1 MNFSHSKSI
10 LSRLAA
16 VALLISIIWG
26 CGRVPHLVDVSPP
39 ANRLP
44 FVSVLLDQDSRQVT
58 ISIDRGQLG
67 IDCYKNGKRY
77 SYYSGQPIIVASRG
91 QKMDLYAGA
100 GNRIEKDINQI
111 TISPRGNK
119 GILSFDGKKYRGLFQ
134 LVPAS
139 GQIKLT
145 NAVYIEDY
153 LQGVVPHEIGPTK
166 KDQYEAIKAQAV
178 AARTYA
184 MGHLGQYGAAAG
196 YDLKSDIGDQVYNG
210 VIEEKDEVNKAI
222 KETSGLVATYG
233 DGMIDA
239 YYHSTCGGA
248 TDDIE
253 DVWGKDPK
261 PYLIMVSDDGA
272 CKISKYYDW
281 QERFTADQIA
291 LRLEQYLSREKGR
304 TIRVGKI
311 QDIRITGRSPGGRVG
326 TIVFETANGR
336 YSFKREKVRWML
348 GRSDNPDGIL
358 RSARI
363 EPDIKRNSNGE
374 ITEVIFKGRG
384 YGHGLG
390 MCQMG
395 ARGLAAKGVTFDS
408 ILALYYQGTELKK
421 LY

>member
-1 MNFSHSKSI
+1 MNFSQIKSTFARI
-10 LSRLAA
+10 ST
-16 VALLISIIWG
+16 VVLLITIIWG
-26 CGRVPHLVDVSPP
+26 CGTVPRLVDVAPP
-39 ANRLP
+39 SNRLP

-58 ISIDRGQLG
+58 ISVDQGEIGV
-67 IDCYKNGKRY
+67 DCYKNGKRY
-77 SYYSGQPIIVASRG
+77 TYYSRQPLVIATRG
-91 QKMDLYAGA
+91 KNMELYAGA
-100 GNRIEKDINQI
+100 GSRIESNINQM
-111 TISPRGNK
+111 TISSRANK
-119 GILSFDGKKYRGLFQ
+119 GILKFNGKKYRGLFQ
-134 LVPAS
+134 LVAVS

-184 MGHLGQYGAAAG
+184 MGHLGQYGAEAG
-196 YDLKSDIGDQVYNG
+196 YDLKADIGDQVYNG
-210 VIEEKDEVNKAI
+210 VIEEKEEVNRAI
-222 KETSGLVATYG
+222 KETHGLVVTYN

-253 DVWGKDPK
+253 DVWDKDPK
-261 PYLIMVSDDGA
+261 PYLVMVHDEGA

-281 QERFTADQIA
+281 QERFSADQIT

-311 QDIRITGRSPGGRVG
+311 RDIRITAKSPGGRVG
-326 TIVFETANGR
+326 TIVFDTEGGR

-363 EPDIKRNSNGE
+363 EPDIRRNGKGE
-374 ITEVIFKGRG
+374 MTEVVFIGRG

-395 ARGLAAKGVTFDS
+395 ARGLAAKGVGFDS
-408 ILALYYQGTELKK
+408 ILSLYYQGTKLKK